1 MYAFIHLLAT
11 YVVFIPIVV
20 APEPEPPTA
29 FMYVERYEQEAD
41 IWLGR
46 EANQL
51 KLSVSSDGMQL
62 SGCFVGEICEEGSR
76 YIGPEDHMSRWC
88 MLTDHD
94 YPSPNGHY
102 VMKCAY
108 PEPEATPHYPSVW
121 NMTPHWT
128 RWEDGSFTLYA
139 RMPFEVD
146 PQ

>member
-1 MYAFIHLLAT
+1 MYALIHLLAT

-29 FMYVERYEQEAD
+29 WMYVERYEQEAD

-51 KLSVSSDGMQL
+51 KLSVSSDAMQL

-88 MLTDHD
+88 EIIDLSIPHPD
-94 YPSPNGHY
+94 GRY
-102 VMKCAY
+102 VMKCGYAN
-108 PEPEATPHYPSVW
+108 PEAISHGMW
-121 NMTPHWT
+121 NMTPYWT
-128 RWEDGSFTLYA
+128 RFEDGSFILYA